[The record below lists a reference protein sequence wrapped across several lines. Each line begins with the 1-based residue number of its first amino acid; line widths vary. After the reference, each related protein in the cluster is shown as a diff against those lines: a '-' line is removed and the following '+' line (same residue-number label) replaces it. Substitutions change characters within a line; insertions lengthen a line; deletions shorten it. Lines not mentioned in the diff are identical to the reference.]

1 MLLLMILALSVSQ
14 RREASVV
21 EELQRIEQRLATT
34 WQSGDCSAWAAMLHP
49 EWSVIHITG
58 ETITKEQALVMCKA
72 PRAAPVLMNIA
83 EISVRVFGES
93 AVVTGRTTVQTRD
106 DASATIMLRFT
117 DVFVR
122 DGGRWQVVASQA
134 TRLSSTTPGR

>member
-1 MLLLMILALSVSQ
+1 MLVLMILAVLQ
-14 RREASVV
+14 AQEASVV
-21 EELQRIEQRLATT
+21 EELQRIEQQLATT
-34 WQSGDCSAWAAMLHP
+34 WQAGDCAGWGAMLHP

-72 PRAAPVLMNIA
+72 PRTAPVAMNIT
-83 EISVRVFGES
+83 EVSVRVFGDS

-106 DASATIMLRFT
+106 DAAATVVLRFT

-122 DGGRWQVVASQA
+122 HGGRWQVVASQA
-134 TRLSSTTPGR
+134 TRLSTSANRQR